1 MSRHMRTTV
10 RLDDALLDQ
19 AKREAANRHE
29 TLTALIEQGLRLVL
43 AQSRSP
49 QSRRKRVVLPIC
61 RAGGGVLPGVD
72 LNNNAGLLDLMEGR
86 R

>member
-10 RLDDALLDQ
+10 RLDSSLFEQ
-19 AKREAANRHE
+19 VKREAARRQQ
-29 TLTALIEQGLRLVL
+29 TVTAMIEAGLRLIL
-43 AQSRSP
+43 AQSKPAAGRP
-49 QSRRKRVVLPIC
+49 RVTLPVC

-72 LNNNAGLLDLMEGR
+72 LNDSAALLDVMEGR